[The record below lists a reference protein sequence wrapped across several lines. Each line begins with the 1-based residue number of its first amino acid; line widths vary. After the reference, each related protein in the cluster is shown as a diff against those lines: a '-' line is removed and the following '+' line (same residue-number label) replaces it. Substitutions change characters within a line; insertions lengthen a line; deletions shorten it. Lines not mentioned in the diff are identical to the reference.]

1 MNKMGDKMRSK
12 FVGEK
17 DAVLETSN
25 HNLVASCNQISKR
38 ILTIR
43 GVQVMLDRDLA
54 ELYGVE
60 LKVLN
65 QAVKRNAERFP
76 ERFMHQLTKEEFVD
90 LKSQIVTSSQDSN
103 LSHLKSQ
110 FVTSS
115 WGGVR
120 KLPKVFTEQGVS
132 MLSAV
137 LHSPT
142 AIDVSIRI
150 MDAFVAMCRYLM
162 ANGQALQ
169 QIDQLRR
176 RQILDQSRNEK
187 RFDTVF
193 TALADGHLLP
203 RGILPAGAEFDAL
216 RKVEWIIEGAKR
228 DLVIVDPYSD
238 ATTLDVLAGRRS
250 GVTIRLVCKDRGKPT
265 PTEIAKFN
273 RQYKGLTVSYSDDFH
288 DRFILVDGAE
298 LHSLGSS
305 INCLGRRVTTYST
318 RDRKEVSKFLA
329 LLSSIPMK

>member
-1 MNKMGDKMRSK
+1 
-12 FVGEK
+12 
-17 DAVLETSN
+17 
-25 HNLVASCNQISKR
+25 
-38 ILTIR
+38 
-43 GVQVMLDRDLA
+43 MLAAL
-54 ELYGVE
+54 
-60 LKVLN
+60 
-65 QAVKRNAERFP
+65 
-76 ERFMHQLTKEEFVD
+76 
-90 LKSQIVTSSQDSN
+90 LKSERAIGISVCIV
-103 LSHLKSQ
+103 
-110 FVTSS
+110 
-115 WGGVR
+115 
-120 KLPKVFTEQGVS
+120 
-132 MLSAV
+132 
-137 LHSPT
+137 
-142 AIDVSIRI
+142 
-150 MDAFVAMCRYLM
+150 DAFVAMRRYLV
-162 ANGQALQ
+162 ANGQILQ

-176 RQILDQSRNEK
+176 RQTLDQSRNEE

-216 RKVEWIIEGAKR
+216 RKVERIIEGAKR
-228 DLVIVDPYSD
+228 DLVVVDPYSD
-238 ATTLDVLAGRRS
+238 AVTLDVLAKKCP
-250 GVTIRLVCKDRGKPT
+250 GVTVRLVCKNRGLPT